1 MRTTVPVLI
10 TALTLAAVPVFAQ
23 TTSQPATRNSA
34 AASARSKSSPKPT
47 TVRATGKLSTF
58 DASSRMLTLTGSKG
72 DQQFTLADSTRIQQ
86 GSKKIDMVT
95 LGKLTGQTAT
105 VSYVESSGQRT
116 VQSVRVAA
124 AKRTPVKKG

>member
-1 MRTTVPVLI
+1 
-10 TALTLAAVPVFAQ
+10 
-23 TTSQPATRNSA
+23 
-34 AASARSKSSPKPT
+34 
-47 TVRATGKLSTF
+47 
-58 DASSRMLTLTGSKG
+58 MLTLTGSKG